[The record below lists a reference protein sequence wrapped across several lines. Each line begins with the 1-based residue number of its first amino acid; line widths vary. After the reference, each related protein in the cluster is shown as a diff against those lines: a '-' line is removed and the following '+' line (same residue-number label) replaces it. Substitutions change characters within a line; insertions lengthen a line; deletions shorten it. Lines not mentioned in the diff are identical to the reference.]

1 MTAPATKGRGGWQE
15 WETTKGGLVPPDGS
29 DQPPTGAKA
38 PQKGARGERSTAN
51 GGAYEQMIRLNPTTM
66 LGARARAYATRKQ
79 GSPKLKAVA
88 GGAGRA
94 QRSRAP
100 ASDTAPAS
108 DAIATGA
115 GAGADAGRRGGG
127 ERAPTSGARS
137 TAPQVTIWEPVGFP
151 MMRVKSN
158 LSPKGNLLGLYLLNT
173 MDVRHGKC
181 LTAQVVGLSA
191 TWAGRLLQTMG
202 RVMAMHGARRQE
214 GQGEPSGAEPQ
225 RLTPPQRLAR

>member
-1 MTAPATKGRGGWQE
+1 MTAPATNGRGGWQE
-15 WETTKGGLVPPDGS
+15 WETTKAPLAGGDGS

-51 GGAYEQMIRLNPTTM
+51 GGAYEQMIRLSPTTM
-66 LGARARAYATRKQ
+66 LGARARAYETRKQ

-88 GGAGRA
+88 GGAGGA

-100 ASDTAPAS
+100 VSDTAPAS
-108 DAIATGA
+108 GAIATDA

-137 TAPQVTIWEPVGFP
+137 TAPEVTIWEPVGYP

-158 LSPKGNLLGLYLLNT
+158 LSPLWALF
-173 MDVRHGKC
+173 
-181 LTAQVVGLSA
+181 AQYD
-191 TWAGRLLQTMG
+191 GR
-202 RVMAMHGARRQE
+202 
-214 GQGEPSGAEPQ
+214 
-225 RLTPPQRLAR
+225 

>member
-115 GAGADAGRRGGG
+115 GAGADAGRRGAG
-127 ERAPTSGARS
+127 ERAPTIGARS
-137 TAPQVTIWEPVGFP
+137 TA
-151 MMRVKSN
+151 
-158 LSPKGNLLGLYLLNT
+158 
-173 MDVRHGKC
+173 H
-181 LTAQVVGLSA
+181 
-191 TWAGRLLQTMG
+191 
-202 RVMAMHGARRQE
+202 RVMSGARRLYFNA
-214 GQGEPSGAEPQ
+214 S
-225 RLTPPQRLAR
+225 